1 MTAKTAQKSSNRRC
15 RILLVDDHA
24 IVREGFAE
32 IINSKPDLE
41 VCGQASAAGRAL
53 EAVGRLKPDLVVVDL
68 SLQGGSGL
76 ELIKQIKSLQPR
88 LPMLVLSMHDEA
100 LYAER
105 CLRAGALGYVMKQ
118 EEAETVMQAVRSVL
132 RGEVHVSEAIRG
144 RMLHT
149 LVGRQSATDQTGISR
164 LSDREIEVFH
174 LIGEGSTTRQIAQKL
189 RVSLST
195 VETHRAHI
203 KEKLNLRNAVELMRA
218 AVEWATRR

>member
-1 MTAKTAQKSSNRRC
+1 MTAKSAQKLKSHQR

-41 VCGQASAAGRAL
+41 VCGQANAAGRAL
-53 EAVGRLKPDLVVVDL
+53 EAVNRLRPDLVVVDL

-76 ELIKQIKSLQPR
+76 ELIKQIKKLHPH

-118 EEAETVMQAVRSVL
+118 EEAGTVMQAVRSVL
-132 RGEVHVSEAIRG
+132 RGEVHVSKDVRG
-144 RMLHT
+144 RMLRT
-149 LVGRQSATDQTGISR
+149 LVGRQLAPDQTGISH
-164 LSDREIEVFH
+164 LSDREIEIFQ
-174 LIGEGSTTRQIAQKL
+174 LIGEGRTTRQIAQKL
-189 RVSLST
+189 HLSLST

-203 KEKLNLRNAVELMRA
+203 KEKLNLRNAAELMRA

>member
-1 MTAKTAQKSSNRRC
+1 MTVKTPRKSKSQQR

-32 IINSKPDLE
+32 IINNKPDLQ
-41 VCGQASAAGRAL
+41 VCGQSSTASRAL
-53 EAVGRLKPDLVVVDL
+53 EAVSRLRPDLVVVDL

-76 ELIKQIKSLQPR
+76 ELIKQIRAVHPHV
-88 LPMLVLSMHDEA
+88 PMLVLSMHDEA

-118 EEAETVMQAVRSVL
+118 EEAETVMQAVHSVL

-144 RMLHT
+144 RMLNT
-149 LVGRQSATDQTGISR
+149 LVGRQLARDQTGIPR
-164 LSDREIEVFH
+164 LSDREIEVFQ
-174 LIGEGSTTRQIAQKL
+174 LMGEGRTTRQIAQKL
-189 RVSLST
+189 RLSLST
-195 VETHRAHI
+195 IETHRAHI
-203 KEKLNLRNAVELMRA
+203 KEKLNLRNAAELMRA

>member
-1 MTAKTAQKSSNRRC
+1 MTAKSAQESKSHQR

-24 IVREGFAE
+24 IVREGLAE

-53 EAVGRLKPDLVVVDL
+53 EAVSRLRPDLVVVDL

-76 ELIKQIKSLQPR
+76 ELIKQIKKLHPH

-118 EEAETVMQAVRSVL
+118 EEAGTVMQAVRSVL
-132 RGEVHVSEAIRG
+132 RGEVHVSKAVRG
-144 RMLHT
+144 RMLRT
-149 LVGRQSATDQTGISR
+149 LAGRQLAPDQTGISH
-164 LSDREIEVFH
+164 LSDREIEIFQ
-174 LIGEGSTTRQIAQKL
+174 LIGEGRTTRQIAQKL
-189 RVSLST
+189 HLSLST

-203 KEKLNLRNAVELMRA
+203 KEKLDLCNAAELMRA

>member
-1 MTAKTAQKSSNRRC
+1 MTAKSAQESKSHQR

-53 EAVGRLKPDLVVVDL
+53 EAVNRLRPDLVVVDL

-76 ELIKQIKSLQPR
+76 ELIKQIKSLHPH

-118 EEAETVMQAVRSVL
+118 EEAGTVMQAVRSVL
-132 RGEVHVSEAIRG
+132 RGEVHVSKAVRG
-144 RMLHT
+144 RMLRT
-149 LVGRQSATDQTGISR
+149 LAGRQLAPDQTGISH
-164 LSDREIEVFH
+164 LSDRQIEIFQ
-174 LIGEGSTTRQIAQKL
+174 LIGEGRTTRQIAQKL
-189 RVSLST
+189 HLSLST

-203 KEKLNLRNAVELMRA
+203 KEKLNLRNAAELMRS

>member
-1 MTAKTAQKSSNRRC
+1 MTTKSAQKSMGPQR

-32 IINSKPDLE
+32 ILNARTDLH
-41 VCGQASAAGRAL
+41 VCGHASTAGRAL
-53 EAVGRLKPDLVVVDL
+53 ESVSRLRPDLVVVDL

-76 ELIKQIKSLQPR
+76 DLIKQIKTLHPQ

-118 EEAETVMQAVRSVL
+118 EEAKTVLQAVRSVL
-132 RGEVHVSEAIRG
+132 RGEVHLSDAVRG

-149 LVGRQSATDQTGISR
+149 IVGRSLARDKTGLSR
-164 LSDREIEVFH
+164 LSDREIEVFQW
-174 LIGEGSTTRQIAQKL
+174 IGEGHTTRQIAQKL
-189 RVSLST
+189 HLSLST

-203 KEKLNLRNAVELMRA
+203 KEKLNLRNSAELMRA
-218 AVEWATRR
+218 AVEWATRG

>member
-1 MTAKTAQKSSNRRC
+1 MTAKAAQKSKGHQR

-32 IINSKPDLE
+32 IINAKTDLQ
-41 VCGQASAAGRAL
+41 VCGHASTAGRAL
-53 EAVGRLKPDLVVVDL
+53 ESVSRLKPDLVVVDL

-76 ELIKQIKSLQPR
+76 DLIKQIKTLHPQ

-105 CLRAGALGYVMKQ
+105 CLRAGAMGYVMKQ
-118 EEAETVMQAVRSVL
+118 EEAETVMQAVRCVL
-132 RGEVHVSEAIRG
+132 RGEVHLSEAVRG

-149 LVGRQSATDQTGISR
+149 MVGRRLARDKTDMPH
-164 LSDREIEVFH
+164 LSDRELEVFQ
-174 LIGEGSTTRQIAQKL
+174 LIGEGRTTRHIAQKL
-189 RVSLST
+189 HLSLST

-203 KEKLNLRNAVELMRA
+203 KEKLNLRNAAELMRA

>member
-1 MTAKTAQKSSNRRC
+1 MTAKSAQKLKSYQR

-32 IINSKPDLE
+32 IINNKPDLQ
-41 VCGQASAAGRAL
+41 VCGQASAASRAL
-53 EAVGRLKPDLVVVDL
+53 EAVSRLRPDLVVVDL

-76 ELIKQIKSLQPR
+76 ELIKQIKSLHPR

-118 EEAETVMQAVRSVL
+118 EEAGTVMQAVRSVL
-132 RGEVHVSEAIRG
+132 RGEVHVSKAVRG

-149 LVGRQSATDQTGISR
+149 LVGRQLAPDQSGISH
-164 LSDREIEVFH
+164 LSDREIEIFQ
-174 LIGEGSTTRQIAQKL
+174 LIGEGRTTRQIAQKL
-189 RVSLST
+189 HRSLST

-203 KEKLNLRNAVELMRA
+203 KEKLNLCNAVELMRA
-218 AVEWATRR
+218 AVEWATSR

>member
-1 MTAKTAQKSSNRRC
+1 MTGKTAQRSSNRRS

-53 EAVGRLKPDLVVVDL
+53 EAVSRLKPDLVVVDL

-76 ELIKQIKSLQPR
+76 ELIKQIKSLHPR

-132 RGEVHVSEAIRG
+132 RGEVHVSETVRG

-149 LVGRQSATDQTGISR
+149 LVGRQSAADQTGISR
-164 LSDREIEVFH
+164 LSDREIEVFL
-174 LIGEGSTTRQIAQKL
+174 LIGEGCTTRQIAQKL

-203 KEKLNLRNAVELMRA
+203 KEKLNLRNAVELMHA
-218 AVEWATRR
+218 AVEWATRH